1 MTNLMKDLNK
11 AFEIF
16 NINTNVTINKE
27 DVMTVQDMEM
37 TQMILDNCD
46 AIEESMSVRNEI
58 NMAIGGFW
66 NNQKET
72 LKQFNEEWNQI
83 FNKEDEEEP
92 VDDFINNIDELI
104 EEGERLHTAEL
115 LRIEQEQKLECEK
128 NIERLNSILNN
139 DGLIAKYGNK
149 TITRQRDIT
158 SLLNK
163 VPTGCDK
170 SLIQITI
177 DGYGCTYSQA
187 VSKLAQKF
195 NINYDHETWFK
206 MQLEILEHNKKLINN
221 PAEIII
227 KYPQLWNKMKQDAHM
242 RKYYIFLLDLFQTQL
257 EHNGLSYKAKTKPL
271 IASASCGF
279 ISKVLRVRYE
289 TAKNNMNNLT
299 MFGAT
304 KKLTDKQVKKYDKS
318 RYESVMNLRANVN
331 YATITTY
338 ELILWDDEVL
348 KAMNDMIIEKQRT
361 RATNKGQCHA
371 MLDAIGHG
379 DVMNKNPKELTDE
392 EKLIIADLKKWGRKK
407 AIDST
412 GCGFITMDDLHSRL
426 TTLSKK
432 HNIYIGQ
439 KKRNAYIS
447 IAMTSLGLSYEY
459 VSNELKT
466 LINSKKLNKLNHG
479 KVWIHIDKAN
489 QLNKYN

>member
-1 MTNLMKDLNK
+1 MMNLMNDLNK
-11 AFEIF
+11 AMEIF
-16 NINTNVTINKE
+16 NINVAPVVDAD
-27 DVMTVQDMEM
+27 DVMTSEDMAM

-46 AIEESMSVRNEI
+46 EIEEAMRIRSEL
-58 NMAIGGFW
+58 NMAIEGFW
-66 NNQKET
+66 EHQKESLEQT
-72 LKQFNEEWNQI
+72 IEEWHQL
-83 FNKEDEEEP
+83 FNKDEHDE
-92 VDDFINNIDELI
+92 VDDFITDIDEVI

-115 LRIEQEQKLECEK
+115 LRIEQEYQHECDK
-128 NIERLNSILNN
+128 NIKRLESIVSNP
-139 DGLIAKYGNK
+139 GLIAKYGNK
-149 TITRQRDIT
+149 TIKRHRDIEP
-158 SLLNK
+158 LLK
-163 VPTGCDK
+163 KIPTGCDK

-177 DGYGCTYSQA
+177 DGYGCTYNQA
-187 VSKLAQKF
+187 LSKLAQKF

-206 MQLEILEHNKKLINN
+206 MQLEILDHNRKLIDN
-221 PAEIII
+221 PTEIII

-242 RKYYIFLLDLFQTQL
+242 RKYYYFLLDLFKTQL
-257 EHNGLSYKAKTKPL
+257 EHKGLSQRGKMPL

-279 ISKVLRVRYE
+279 ISKSLRVRYE

-304 KKLTDKQVKKYDKS
+304 NKLTDKQVKKIDES
-318 RYESVMNLRANVN
+318 RYENIMELAGKSNR
-331 YATITTY
+331 TITTY
-338 ELILWDDEVL
+338 ELILWDDDVL
-348 KAMNDMIIEKQRT
+348 QMMNDMIIEKQRT

-371 MLDAIGHG
+371 MMDAIGHG
-379 DVMNKNPKELTDE
+379 DVMNKDPKDLTKE
-392 EKLIIADLKKWGRKK
+392 EKMIIADLKKWGRKK

-459 VSNELKT
+459 VSNELKS
-466 LINSKKLNKLNHG
+466 LINSKKLNKIQHG
-479 KVWIHIDKAN
+479 KVWVHMDKAN
-489 QLNKYN
+489 QLNKYND

>member
-1 MTNLMKDLNK
+1 MTNLMKDLDK

-58 NMAIGGFW
+58 NMTIDGFW

-83 FNKEDEEEP
+83 FNKEDDEESA
-92 VDDFINNIDELI
+92 DDFITDMDALV
-104 EEGERLHTAEL
+104 EEAEKLHTAEL
-115 LRIEQEQKLECEK
+115 LRIEQEEKLECERNAK
-128 NIERLNSILNN
+128 VLNSILDNP
-139 DGLIAKYGNK
+139 GLIAKYGNK
-149 TITRQRDIT
+149 TISRQREIAP
-158 SLLNK
+158 LLNK

-177 DGYGCTYSQA
+177 DTHRCTYNQA
-187 VSKLAQKF
+187 LSKLAQKF

-206 MQLEILEHNKKLINN
+206 GQLEILEHNKKLINN
-221 PAEIII
+221 PAEIVI

-242 RKYYIFLLDLFQTQL
+242 RKYYMFLLDLFQTQL
-257 EHNGLSYKAKTKPL
+257 EHNGLSYRGKIRPL

-279 ISKVLRVRYE
+279 IAKALRVRYE

-304 KKLTDKQVKKYDKS
+304 RKLTDKQVKKYDKS
-318 RYESVMNLRANVN
+318 RYENIMDLAGKAHR
-331 YATITTY
+331 TITTF

-371 MLDAIGHG
+371 MLDSIGYG

-439 KKRNAYIS
+439 KKRNVYIS

-479 KVWIHIDKAN
+479 KVWIHIGKAN